1 MKHVGE
7 WRKERGKKYDLTNVL
22 SSSTKVM
29 IYVRKQIGNMV
40 VVLHT
45 NDISNDELFG
55 LCVASNKLKEAE
67 ILMLRAKDD
76 CVHVGIGEIDVNDNT
91 RII

>member
-1 MKHVGE
+1 MTLH
-7 WRKERGKKYDLTNVL
+7 DLTNVL

-45 NDISNDELFG
+45 NEITKDELFG
-55 LCVASNKLKEAE
+55 LCVASEKIYDAE
-67 ILMLRAKDD
+67 ILMLQAKDD
-76 CVHVGIGEIDVNDNT
+76 CVHVGIGEIVVNSNT

>member
-1 MKHVGE
+1 MTL
-7 WRKERGKKYDLTNVL
+7 YDLTKVL

-45 NDISNDELFG
+45 NDISKDELFG
-55 LCVASNKLKEAE
+55 LCVASNKLNDAE
-67 ILMLRAKDD
+67 ILMLMAKDD
-76 CVHVGIGEIDVNDNT
+76 CVHVEIGEIDVNSNT

>member
-1 MKHVGE
+1 MTL
-7 WRKERGKKYDLTNVL
+7 YDLTNVL

-45 NDISNDELFG
+45 NDITNDDLSD
-55 LCVASNKLKEAE
+55 LCVASKKLNEAE

-76 CVHVGIGEIDVNDNT
+76 CVHVGIGEIVVNSNT
-91 RII
+91 RIL

>member
-1 MKHVGE
+1 MTL
-7 WRKERGKKYDLTNVL
+7 YDLTNVL

-29 IYVRKQIGNMV
+29 IYVRKNIDNMV

-67 ILMLRAKDD
+67 ILTLWAQDD
-76 CVHVGIGEIDVNDNT
+76 CVHVGIGEIVVNANT
-91 RII
+91 RFI